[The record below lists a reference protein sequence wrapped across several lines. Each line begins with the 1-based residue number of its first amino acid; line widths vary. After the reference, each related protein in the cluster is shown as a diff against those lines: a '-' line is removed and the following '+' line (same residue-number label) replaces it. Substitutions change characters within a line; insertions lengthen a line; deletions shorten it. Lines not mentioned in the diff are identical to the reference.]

1 MSDSGLLHCLSH
13 PWRAG
18 GGLVLLGL
26 VACCGCGPA
35 EIDVADAPTIRFA
48 GDPYGD
54 TDAIEV
60 TGLSPSSLASLD
72 ELTTEQ
78 WVDALAVLT
87 EAAAD
92 DPGAP
97 VVLGDYRI
105 DAGRVLFT
113 PRFPFAP
120 GMSYLARFAPP
131 SGIEPIEWTF
141 SIPEVTGASTTRV
154 AEIFPSAA
162 TWPMNQL
169 KMYVH
174 FSGPMRTGR
183 AFDFIRLIDED
194 TGIEV
199 EQPFVTVQEEL
210 WDQTHETLTIL
221 YDPGR
226 IKRGLV
232 PNQEA
237 GLPLQTGRSYRLVID
252 AGWPDTDGR
261 LLEEPYEH
269 HFSIGEIDRTS
280 PHPNGWILT
289 VPGAETRDPL
299 VLAFGEPLDHG
310 LLHTLIGVRRAATGT
325 KTSRWATTTETTPA
339 DQLLGRVETTDAE
352 SAWRFFPDELWAA
365 GRYEVVIPTILEDLA
380 GNNLK
385 NLFDVDLGEVPSEF
399 GGVEAVYLPFVV
411 AGR

>member
-1 MSDSGLLHCLSH
+1 MSNSGLLHSLS
-13 PWRAG
+13 RRTG

-26 VACCGCGPA
+26 IACFGCAAA
-35 EIDVADAPTIRFA
+35 ETDAADAPTIRFA
-48 GDPYGD
+48 GDPDGD
-54 TDAIEV
+54 FDAIEV
-60 TGLSPSSLASLD
+60 TGLSPSTLASLD
-72 ELTTEQ
+72 ELKPEQ
-78 WVDALAVLT
+78 WSTALAVYT
-87 EAAAD
+87 EVAAD

-97 VVLGDYRI
+97 VVLGDYQI
-105 DAGRVLFT
+105 DGARVVFT

-120 GMSYLARFAPP
+120 GMSYRARFAPL
-131 SGIEPIEWTF
+131 SGAEPIEWTF
-141 SIPEVTGASTTRV
+141 SIPEVTGPSTTRV
-154 AEIFPSAA
+154 ANIFPSAA

-174 FSGPMRTGR
+174 FSGSMRTGR
-183 AFDFIRLIDED
+183 AFDYIRLIDEES
-194 TGIEV
+194 GIEV

-261 LLEEPYEH
+261 PLEEPYEH

-280 PHPNGWILT
+280 PHPAGWTLT
-289 VPGAETRDPL
+289 APGAETRDPL
-299 VLAFGEPLDHG
+299 ILELGEPLDHG
-310 LLHTLIGVRRAATGT
+310 LLHTLIGVRRAATGSGT
-325 KTSRWATTTETTPA
+325 GGWAITTETTPD
-339 DQLLGRVETTDAE
+339 DQLLGHVDTTDAE
-352 SAWRFFPDELWAA
+352 SAWRFSPDEPWAP

-385 NLFDVDLGEVPSEF
+385 NLFDVDLGEMRSEF
-399 GGVEAVYLPFVV
+399 AGVEAVYLPFVV
-411 AGR
+411 AGQ